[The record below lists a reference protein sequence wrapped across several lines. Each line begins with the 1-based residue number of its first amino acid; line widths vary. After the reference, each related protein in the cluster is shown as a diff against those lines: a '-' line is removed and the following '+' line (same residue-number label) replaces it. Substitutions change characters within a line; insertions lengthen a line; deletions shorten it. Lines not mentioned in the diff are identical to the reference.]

1 MIEFILPQTNGEW
14 LAWIS
19 AVYLI
24 VNGLLKMLFTGQWIN
39 FKKIRIIDDNG
50 HGMATLR
57 GPLGGGNLGLGM
69 AVLILH
75 PQPLLYIAI
84 GGMFA
89 FTVIGRLFSIIMD
102 RTYSIQ
108 NWISLIMEAL
118 LGFFALAYAFGLI
131 R

>member
-24 VNGLLKMLFTGQWIN
+24 VNGLLKMLIPGQWTN
-39 FKKIRIIDDNG
+39 FKKIQIIDDNG
-50 HGMATLR
+50 HGMAMLR

-75 PQPLLYIAI
+75 PQPLLYIAV

-89 FTVIGRLFSIIMD
+89 FTVIGRFISIIVD
-102 RTYSIQ
+102 RTYSVQ